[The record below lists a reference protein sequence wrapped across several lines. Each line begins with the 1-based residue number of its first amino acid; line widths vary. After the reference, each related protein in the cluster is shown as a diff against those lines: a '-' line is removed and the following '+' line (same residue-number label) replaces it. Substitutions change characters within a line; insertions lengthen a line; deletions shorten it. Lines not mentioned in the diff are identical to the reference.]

1 MGIGTDGLSTLT
13 PWPACLAPVSKRPLL
28 APLLTV
34 QKAVERG
41 EKARV
46 QGGRFAL
53 TGLFQTFSDK
63 FSSAHR
69 SSARVGTWL
78 APLGVWFLWLQHAWP
93 STGFFRSVP
102 AGEDTLEIMW
112 ALAWYRRA
120 LLELHVS
127 PLFHP
132 LAFAPQGWH
141 VAKQHHGPFLIGLM
155 LPWAWL
161 GGDAFA
167 FHMLAWLTFS
177 LAFVGAFCLAR
188 LFTRDRWLATAVGVT
203 YAAFNGTFAA
213 MHIYGDYL
221 SVAWGTAALPLIGF
235 ALEKARRSEWA
246 PRWLIRAG
254 GVWGLGIAGNPYL
267 IFLGGGIAL
276 IYAWRAWRQR
286 RLGRF
291 LFYGPGIAL
300 LISGPW
306 LGLFLSAFLQDRMLG
321 QTLETALGNGYRWA
335 YVLAWNPY
343 HPWLRWPSAPS
354 HQPILTLGMIPA
366 GTSLLGLLVAAGRR
380 RRLHSRPLLRAALFA
395 ALLATG
401 IAVQWDVPI
410 RIPWPSGLAAF
421 YEAIWRIGHARKPE
435 LFLES
440 TFPGSY
446 DHLALTPLLLLWA
459 VVPFWEVVGTVWRFI
474 ALTALG
480 LMVAGAEAWAR
491 IASPWLRRG
500 LAFLWVLEALM
511 RPPPALPWPYAVH
524 PAFEWLRRNPEPG
537 AVIDAFADHTPGLHL
552 SRVTVMATEY
562 HRRPTLSGFTPFHP
576 RWIERLQRGRGLLF
590 RDRPDW
596 LSQHGFRFLVVHNPP
611 PDWAKWGWPFPLER
625 CFDPPPGPSP
635 WGYPI
640 CIFRI
645 PDRGEPEITNLW
657 LLDGWSGPESW
668 GIWAEGTE
676 ARALWLTDRLEE
688 PLFLELVAF
697 PFCQPGKIQRLEVFL
712 NGSSLGAE
720 TFPDC
725 QERTIRWRIPGGWAR
740 GVHELVFRF
749 AYAASPGK
757 GDARPLAIGFRR
769 IWIQNR

>member
-1 MGIGTDGLSTLT
+1 M
-13 PWPACLAPVSKRPLL
+13 
-28 APLLTV
+28 
-34 QKAVERG
+34 
-41 EKARV
+41 
-46 QGGRFAL
+46 

-141 VAKQHHGPFLIGLM
+141 VAKQPHGPFLIGLM

-221 SVAWGTAALPLIGF
+221 NVAWGTAALPLMGF
-235 ALEKARRSEWA
+235 ALEKARRSGWA

-440 TFPGSY
+440 TFPGRY
-446 DHLALTPLLLLWA
+446 DHLALTPFFCCGRWC
-459 VVPFWEVVGTVWRFI
+459 PSGR
-474 ALTALG
+474 
-480 LMVAGAEAWAR
+480 
-491 IASPWLRRG
+491 WL
-500 LAFLWVLEALM
+500 
-511 RPPPALPWPYAVH
+511 
-524 PAFEWLRRNPEPG
+524 EPCG
-537 AVIDAFADHTPGLHL
+537 
-552 SRVTVMATEY
+552 
-562 HRRPTLSGFTPFHP
+562 
-576 RWIERLQRGRGLLF
+576 
-590 RDRPDW
+590 
-596 LSQHGFRFLVVHNPP
+596 
-611 PDWAKWGWPFPLER
+611 
-625 CFDPPPGPSP
+625 
-635 WGYPI
+635 
-640 CIFRI
+640 
-645 PDRGEPEITNLW
+645 
-657 LLDGWSGPESW
+657 
-668 GIWAEGTE
+668 
-676 ARALWLTDRLEE
+676 
-688 PLFLELVAF
+688 
-697 PFCQPGKIQRLEVFL
+697 
-712 NGSSLGAE
+712 GSS
-720 TFPDC
+720 P
-725 QERTIRWRIPGGWAR
+725 
-740 GVHELVFRF
+740 
-749 AYAASPGK
+749 
-757 GDARPLAIGFRR
+757 
-769 IWIQNR
+769 